1 VQAPHLAD
9 LAGRIAESVV
19 GYFFR
24 SIPGL
29 DVTHFPARSTEPEV
43 DFVLT
48 VGLQWIPVE
57 VKYRRRVEDRD
68 TVGLRS
74 FIDKSHY
81 NAPFGVLVTLLDE
94 VVSNDARIV
103 PLPLSS
109 LLLMR

>member
-1 VQAPHLAD
+1 MHRTYQFV
-9 LAGRIAESVV
+9 ITISVV

-29 DVTHFPARSTEPEV
+29 DVAHFPARSTEPEV

-48 VGLQWIPVE
+48 VGLQRIPVE
-57 VKYRRRVEDRD
+57 VQYRRRVEDRD

-94 VVSNDARIV
+94 VVSNDTRIV